1 MDHQGRQTLDLNRR
15 ERETSESL
23 LGEHGASAGFRVRRL
38 PLIQIIKL
46 ALADLHDRRRRSE
59 SYPQVER
66 LEELISYWEDTLAR
80 LKELPGPSVSLQGE
94 CPLPPS

>member
-1 MDHQGRQTLDLNRR
+1 MDHKGSQTLDLNRR

-23 LGEHGASAGFRVRRL
+23 LGGIAAPAGFRVRRL
-38 PLIQIIKL
+38 PLIQIIRL
-46 ALADLHDRRRRSE
+46 ALADLHDRRRRSD

-80 LKELPGPSVSLQGE
+80 LKELPGPCVSLQEEG
-94 CPLPPS
+94 PPSSC